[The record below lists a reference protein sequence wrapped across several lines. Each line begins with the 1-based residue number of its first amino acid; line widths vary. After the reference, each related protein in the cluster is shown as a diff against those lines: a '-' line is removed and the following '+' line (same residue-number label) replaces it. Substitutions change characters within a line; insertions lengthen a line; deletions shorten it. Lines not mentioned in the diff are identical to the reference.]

1 MLRSLGRAHNNAAVL
16 KSYEYQSGHYDEAGN
31 PKEAFINRLVTAVFA
46 FSTDLTNT
54 ESEFNRYKRLQT
66 EGEPAILQLCVVG
79 RGAWFWYRQQWNEM
93 LPAHP
98 YQEVL
103 AWLTGILVNSQ
114 VIWLYATKRGERPR
128 SLAVR

>member
-114 VIWLYATKRGERPR
+114 VIFRTRGNPRVDRYWLE
-128 SLAVR
+128 